1 MIHKERLMRSGT
13 AARRLFVSFLLTAAL
28 ASSPCEGA
36 VPPGRQHLLT
46 IEGENTVTFVP
57 QAGLEPFKIDYKARV
72 EYIVNTRT
80 RDEAIAKGEGAS
92 KKQAA
97 RKAVA
102 AARTRRKDGE
112 GPAAKVA
119 GSVDLAVHSSEMKV
133 RQNGQ
138 VVLESRMSRSRFE
151 GRLQPDQPV
160 TSVSTSAAPP
170 RLQEFLRT
178 FDTTTASLLIDD
190 DSKVVDRK
198 IRTDGPLRALTETL
212 LSIHTP
218 IPRDVAFWEAP
229 TQLAMGQGQTARGT
243 LRFEKDMESVART
256 GGLVKVTVSG
266 VLKAEGVVVGK
277 LIKDGRYTVTGEQ
290 SYDPSSR
297 EWKSSR
303 WTVAVDN
310 ELANPGGQTVAHAQ
324 GTMLV
329 QSKALDDSPSPAA
342 SASADRESPGA
353 KP

>member
-1 MIHKERLMRSGT
+1 MRPGT
-13 AARRLFVSFLLTAAL
+13 AARRLFVSFSLTAAL
-28 ASSPCEGA
+28 AASPCEGA

-80 RDEAIAKGEGAS
+80 GDEAVAKGEGAS
-92 KKQAA
+92 KKKAA

-102 AARTRRKDGE
+102 AARTRRRDGD
-112 GPAAKVA
+112 GAAKVA

-138 VVLESRMSRSRFE
+138 AVLESRMSRSRFE

-170 RLQEFLRT
+170 RLQEFLKT

-243 LRFEKDMESVART
+243 LRFEKDKESVART
-256 GGLVKVTVSG
+256 GGLVKVKVSG

-277 LIKDGRYTVTGEQ
+277 FIKDGSYTVTGEQ

-297 EWKSSR
+297 EWRSSR
-303 WTVAVDN
+303 WSVAVDN
-310 ELANPGGQTVAHAQ
+310 ELANSGGRTVAHAL

-329 QSKALDDSPSPAA
+329 QSKALDDSPSP
-342 SASADRESPGA
+342 SASADLEPPGA